1 MVDGSAHRLDAFAFN
16 QDFAG
21 LDKIAGR
28 NIEQARG
35 VEHDR
40 GGRLLGRSFACR
52 EQETGSESAGNET
65 GAANDLQHEYDY
77 ALPQQDCRW
86 LDLIARRLWLPRGGR
101 MPVGGLSCKLGCMS
115 LMRIVGVIPARLAS
129 TRLSRKVLRTLAG
142 RPMVEWVWRAA
153 RASGLMD
160 PVVVATDAEEVAQ
173 VCRERAIPV
182 AMTSVDCASGS
193 DRVREVARHIDADIY
208 VNIQGDEP
216 TLTADF
222 FPPLLKLFE
231 RPEVEV
237 ATLAVPCPAEEID
250 NPNAVKVVT
259 ALDGR
264 ALYFS
269 RATIPFDR
277 DRQGFVGYRKHLG
290 IYAYRK
296 AALERFAA
304 LLPGHLERVERLEQL
319 RLLENGI
326 AIYVAEAPRD
336 TIGVDTEE
344 DLARA
349 ERLLLDSGF

>member
-1 MVDGSAHRLDAFAFN
+1 
-16 QDFAG
+16 
-21 LDKIAGR
+21 
-28 NIEQARG
+28 
-35 VEHDR
+35 
-40 GGRLLGRSFACR
+40 
-52 EQETGSESAGNET
+52 
-65 GAANDLQHEYDY
+65 
-77 ALPQQDCRW
+77 
-86 LDLIARRLWLPRGGR
+86 
-101 MPVGGLSCKLGCMS
+101 
-115 LMRIVGVIPARLAS
+115 
-129 TRLSRKVLRTLAG
+129 
-142 RPMVEWVWRAA
+142 MVEWVWRAA
-153 RASGLMD
+153 AEAGLMD
-160 PVVVATDAEEVAQ
+160 PVVVATDSDEVAA
-173 VCRERAIPV
+173 VCRERGIPV
-182 AMTSVDCASGS
+182 AMTSPDCPSGS
-193 DRVREVARHIDADIY
+193 DRVREVARQIDADIY

-222 FPPLLKLFE
+222 FPPLLDLFR

-237 ATLAVPCPAEEID
+237 TTLAVPCPPEEFT

-277 DRQGFVGYRKHLG
+277 DQLGYGGYRKHLG

-304 LLPGHLERVERLEQL
+304 LPPGMLERVERLEQL

-326 AIYVAEAPRD
+326 AVYVADAPRD

-349 ERLLLDSGF
+349 EAMLRAK

>member
-1 MVDGSAHRLDAFAFN
+1 MSTFR
-16 QDFAG
+16 
-21 LDKIAGR
+21 IA
-28 NIEQARG
+28 A
-35 VEHDR
+35 
-40 GGRLLGRSFACR
+40 
-52 EQETGSESAGNET
+52 
-65 GAANDLQHEYDY
+65 
-77 ALPQQDCRW
+77 
-86 LDLIARRLWLPRGGR
+86 
-101 MPVGGLSCKLGCMS
+101 
-115 LMRIVGVIPARLAS
+115 VIPARLSS
-129 TRLSRKVLRTLAG
+129 TRLSRKVLRTIAG

-153 RASGLMD
+153 IASGLMD
-160 PVVVATDAEEVAQ
+160 PVVVATDSEDVAS
-173 VCRERAIPV
+173 VCRERGIPV
-182 AMTSVDCASGS
+182 AMTSPKCPSGS
-193 DRVREVARHIDADIY
+193 DRVREVAGQIDADIY

-222 FPPLLKLFE
+222 FPPLLELFA

-237 ATLAVPCPAEEID
+237 TTLAVPCPQDEFL

-277 DRQGFVGYRKHLG
+277 DATGFAGYRKHLG

-304 LLPGHLERVERLEQL
+304 LPASPLEKLERLEQL

-326 AIYVAEAPRD
+326 AIYVADAPRD

-344 DLARA
+344 DLVRA
-349 ERLLLDSGF
+349 EAVLQGSG